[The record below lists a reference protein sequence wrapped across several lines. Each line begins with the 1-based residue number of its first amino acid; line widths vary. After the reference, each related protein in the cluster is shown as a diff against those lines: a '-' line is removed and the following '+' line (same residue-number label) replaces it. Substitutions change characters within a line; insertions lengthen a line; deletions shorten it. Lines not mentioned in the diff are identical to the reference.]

1 MSKIG
6 LFYGSD
12 GGNTQRV
19 AEKIA
24 TNLREKHSKE
34 VEVFDVAKASK
45 EDLTGFTNLILA
57 TPTYGSGE
65 IQSDWEEFLTT
76 LSPSDFEGKVV
87 ALVGLGDQDTY
98 SDTFSNGVFEIYN
111 QVSKTAKI
119 IGKTSTQG
127 YEYEESNSAIEG
139 EFIGLIL
146 DEDNQEDLTDTR
158 IEKWCDSIAKDFI

>member
-45 EDLTGFTNLILA
+45 EDLKGFTNLILA

-65 IQSDWEEFLTT
+65 IQSDWEEFLTA

-146 DEDNQEDLTDTR
+146 DEDNQEDLTDAR
-158 IEKWCDSIAKDFI
+158 IEKWCDSIAKEFI